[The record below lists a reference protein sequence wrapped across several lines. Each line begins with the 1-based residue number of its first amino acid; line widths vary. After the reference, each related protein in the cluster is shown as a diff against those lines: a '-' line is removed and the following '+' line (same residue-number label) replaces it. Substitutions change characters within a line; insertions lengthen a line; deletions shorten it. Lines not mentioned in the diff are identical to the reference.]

1 MKKYAGNLNEV
12 NYEKNAGVKAD
23 HTEVITAHFAN
34 LQKLVTSREELD
46 TILELFPVRTF
57 RKGTIL
63 LKAGEIA
70 RESYYNLKGLVR
82 QYSLMNGEERST
94 FFYSEG
100 HNISSMTSIRQA
112 KPSRYFLSC
121 VEDTTLTIMSRQ
133 NEMEFYKRFPH
144 YIEMCRDASEEE
156 LGNYQDMMAT
166 YITSK
171 PEERYQNL
179 MQNRPELL
187 ERVPLYQLASFL
199 GVTPESLSRIR
210 KRILKKVD

>member
-1 MKKYAGNLNEV
+1 MKESERNLNEV
-12 NYEKNAGVKAD
+12 NYEKNLGVKED
-23 HTEVITAHFAN
+23 HTDVIKAHLDK
-34 LQKLVTSREELD
+34 LQKMMSSKEELD
-46 TILELFPVRTF
+46 AILELFPVRTF

-63 LKAGEIA
+63 LRAGDIA

-100 HNISSMTSIRQA
+100 HNISSMTSMKQG
-112 KPSRYFLSC
+112 KPSKHFLSC
-121 VEDTTLTIMSRQ
+121 VEDTTLTIMTRE
-133 NEMEFYKRFPH
+133 NEEEFYKRFPRFV
-144 YIEMCRDASEEE
+144 EMCREASEEE